1 MILTVEEVEINKA
14 SSNMESV
21 RLQDIFFTCIIFFF
35 RTDIHGNRIKKKKRK
50 KRKLET
56 KYVGDYFFF
65 YNRLRTHVQNSNLVS
80 TYRGFIE
87 EEEEEE
93 KGSFFKKYHETF
105 LFFFFTRIFL
115 SISYHACRSSIFSSF
130 FFFLSL
136 PLLLFVLDTI

>member
-1 MILTVEEVEINKA
+1 MYH
-14 SSNMESV
+14 
-21 RLQDIFFTCIIFFF
+21 FFF

-105 LFFFFTRIFL
+105 LFF
-115 SISYHACRSSIFSSF
+115 SF
-130 FFFLSL
+130 FFYENFSIDIVSCVS
-136 PLLLFVLDTI
+136 FVNFFFFFFFFYHCHYSSSYSTQFSF

>member
-21 RLQDIFFTCIIFFF
+21 RLQDIFFTCIIFFS
-35 RTDIHGNRIKKKKRK
+35 DWYSWKPNKKKRK

-87 EEEEEE
+87 EEEE

-105 LFFFFTRIFL
+105 LFFSFFFYENF
-115 SISYHACRSSIFSSF
+115 SIDIVSCVSFVNFFFF

>member
-105 LFFFFTRIFL
+105 LFF
-115 SISYHACRSSIFSSF
+115 SF
-130 FFFLSL
+130 FFL
-136 PLLLFVLDTI
+136 